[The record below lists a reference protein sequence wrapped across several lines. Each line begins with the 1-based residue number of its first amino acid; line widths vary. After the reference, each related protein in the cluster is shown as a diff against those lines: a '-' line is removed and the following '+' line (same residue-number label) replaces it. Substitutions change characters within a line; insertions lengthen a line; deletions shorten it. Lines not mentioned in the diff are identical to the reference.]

1 MTVMTVEEAIAKIEE
16 EKIFYHDGES
26 DLCALCEAWEIL
38 KSAVLAQ
45 QTNNSAMVPYE
56 CVHGISINEDCAVC
70 KEYMGVDRRVIV
82 QHQ

>member
-1 MTVMTVEEAIAKIEE
+1 MRTLTEIIKDGDWCISRTGLSYLISIE
-16 EKIFYHDGES
+16 D
-26 DLCALCEAWEIL
+26 WEIL
-38 KSAVLAQ
+38 KAAVLAQ